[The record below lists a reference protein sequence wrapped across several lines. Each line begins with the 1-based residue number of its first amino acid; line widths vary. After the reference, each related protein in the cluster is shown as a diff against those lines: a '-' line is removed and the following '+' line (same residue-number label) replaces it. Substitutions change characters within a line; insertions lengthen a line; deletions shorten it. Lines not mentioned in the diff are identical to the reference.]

1 MKQDGYDVPAWV
13 ETMLANGRESFYE
26 GGVGQRNYWNPE
38 SKSQSAEKL
47 SPRFRHLP
55 TSIDHPSLVAKNH
68 GARLWD
74 IGDGVAC
81 VEFKTKM
88 NAVDADITSMLVKAV
103 ELGQKDF
110 DAVVIA
116 NHADAAFSAGA
127 NLMMIMMGAQAKQW
141 DALRNEISSFQKAVK
156 GLREASIPVV
166 AAPFGLTLGG
176 GAEICLGAS
185 ALQAHA
191 ELYMGLVEVGVG
203 LIPGGG
209 GCFSLLHNLQAK
221 GPDIDPMVYLKE
233 AFLTI
238 AMAKVGTSAK
248 ESCALGFLNPAD
260 RITMDRDDLIEAAKW
275 HALGLAR
282 SDYQPSRNRKI
293 KVAGTTGFG
302 TLAATLWD
310 MEQSNQISAHD
321 RKIALGLAKILSG
334 GDVAMGTV
342 VSEDRFHELEQEVF
356 LSLCGEEKTM
366 QRIQYML
373 TNNKPLRN

>member
-1 MKQDGYDVPAWV
+1 
-13 ETMLANGRESFYE
+13 
-26 GGVGQRNYWNPE
+26 
-38 SKSQSAEKL
+38 
-47 SPRFRHLP
+47 
-55 TSIDHPSLVAKNH
+55 
-68 GARLWD
+68 
-74 IGDGVAC
+74 
-81 VEFKTKM
+81 
-88 NAVDADITSMLVKAV
+88 
-103 ELGQKDF
+103 
-110 DAVVIA
+110 
-116 NHADAAFSAGA
+116 
-127 NLMMIMMGAQAKQW
+127 MIMMGAQAKQW
-141 DALRNEISSFQKAVK
+141 DALRNEISSFQKVVK
-156 GLREASIPVV
+156 GLREASILVV

-248 ESCALGFLNPAD
+248 ESRALGFLNPAD